1 MNNTIE
7 FVLRMKDI
15 MSSNLTKVGSNSQ
28 SVFSKMAKSA
38 DQVTGRNKILGMS
51 FNELQTKIRQVED
64 TISKS
69 TIPSQIAAARREL
82 ASLQRQSAKHSGN
95 TNNQGGSSVGLGTIA
110 GGTILGNVITSGVS
124 MVGDGIGAMIK
135 GSMERET
142 AISGLS
148 TFLGKS
154 GAKETYSNI
163 QRDAEATP
171 FDTASLL
178 EVNRSLIS
186 AGLNAK
192 AARTDS
198 MNLANAIVAVGG
210 SNDTLTRMAANMQ
223 QIKTVG
229 KATAMDIK
237 QFGMA
242 GVNIYA
248 LLSKSTG
255 KSIEEVKEMEVS
267 YSQLS
272 KALQMA
278 ADKGGIYE
286 NALNNAMNTQQG
298 KWSNFTESFTNKL
311 ADIGTAFSPVTNGV
325 LDMGIKFA
333 GTLVYVKDFA
343 TWLTSG
349 SESSDIF
356 LVSMGALTAGAL
368 AYAGVTGFMALG
380 LNNFSIA
387 TGIATV
393 KQWYL
398 NSALAANPIGAV
410 IVGIAALVAGIVIAY
425 NKFEKFRAIVDG
437 VWGVLKEVGSL
448 IKSILI
454 GDLSGIA
461 SSLKNIFTGKSFND
475 GYNHSINQSAIE
487 RHKRL
492 KEKATQREKDK
503 AADAAKTSSLGAG
516 GAIMASNNASGKA
529 AGETVSGAGPK
540 VVNIHVGKFFDSL
553 QFTTMNGSESAQ
565 ELERIVMECLARVFY
580 NGAKTV

>member
-69 TIPSQIAAARREL
+69 TIPSQIAAAKREL

-248 LLSKSTG
+248 MLSKSTG
-255 KSIEEVKEMEVS
+255 KSIDEVKEMDVT
-267 YSQLS
+267 YDQLA
-272 KALQMA
+272 KALQTA

-311 ADIGTAFSPVTNGV
+311 ADIGTAFSPVTNSV
-325 LDMGIKFA
+325 LDMGAKFA
-333 GTLVYVKDFA
+333 GTLVYVEQFA

-349 SESSDIF
+349 STSAGIF
-356 LVSMGALTAGAL
+356 ISVLGGLTAGFLTYQAIMGGVAL
-368 AYAGVTGFMALG
+368 W
-380 LNNFSIA
+380 
-387 TGIATV
+387 TGIVTKA
-393 KQWYL
+393 QLLWNL
-398 NSALAANPIGAV
+398 ALTANPIGIV
-410 IVGIAALVAGIVIAY
+410 IVAIAALVGGIAVAY
-425 NKFEKFRAIVDG
+425 NKFETFRAIVDG
-437 VWGVLKEVGSL
+437 VGASLKEIGRL
-448 IKSILI
+448 ILAVVTGDILSIP
-454 GDLSGIA
+454 GIM
-461 SSLKNIFTGKSFND
+461 KNIGSSFSN
-475 GYNHSINQSAIE
+475 GYNRSINISAIE
-487 RHKRL
+487 RHKQI
-492 KEKATQREKDK
+492 KERNTQREKDK
-503 AADAAKTSSLGAG
+503 VADAAKTSSLGAG

-529 AGETVSGAGPK
+529 AGDTVAGSGPK

-565 ELERIVMECLARVFY
+565 ELERIVMECLARVVY